1 MKKLLFYLFILCS
14 TSAAAQNGTTFEVEQ
29 LSKPEKL
36 HPVASPDEIYRYLML
51 SDNELTIRI
60 TEKDIWKP
68 PFNVIAKSESP
79 DSLVHFGYNSFSAA
93 CIRLMQIIDRSFYHR
108 I

>member
-1 MKKLLFYLFILCS
+1 MQHFHSCS
-14 TSAAAQNGTTFEVEQ
+14 KGITFEVEQ

-36 HPVASPDEIYRYLML
+36 YPVASPDEIYRYLML
-51 SDNELTIRI
+51 FDNESTIRI

-79 DSLVHFGYNSFSAA
+79 DSLLYFGYNSFFCGMYQAYA
-93 CIRLMQIIDRSFYHR
+93 DHR
-108 I
+108 PVRFISGYDLATD

>member
-36 HPVASPDEIYRYLML
+36 HPVASPDEQYDVSSVYRKAEYSIYCCHWFWYVP
-51 SDNELTIRI
+51 D
-60 TEKDIWKP
+60 
-68 PFNVIAKSESP
+68 PFMYGI
-79 DSLVHFGYNSFSAA
+79 
-93 CIRLMQIIDRSFYHR
+93 
-108 I
+108 

>member
-14 TSAAAQNGTTFEVEQ
+14 TSIVAQNGITFEVEQ

-36 HPVASPDEIYRYLML
+36 YPVTSPDEIYRYLML
-51 SDNELTIRI
+51 FDNESTIRI

-68 PFNVIAKSESP
+68 PFNVIAKSESVYYT
-79 DSLVHFGYNSFSAA
+79 SGIILFSAV
-93 CIRLMQIIDRSFYHR
+93 CIRLMQIIGRSFYLR

>member
-1 MKKLLFYLFILCS
+1 MKKLLFYLFVLCS
-14 TSAAAQNGTTFEVEQ
+14 TSIVAQNGITFEVEQ

-36 HPVASPDEIYRYLML
+36 YPVASPDEIYRYLML
-51 SDNELTIRI
+51 SDNESTIRI

-79 DSLVHFGYNSFSAA
+79 DSLLYFGYNSFFCGMYQAYA
-93 CIRLMQIIDRSFYHR
+93 DHR
-108 I
+108 ERV

>member
-14 TSAAAQNGTTFEVEQ
+14 TSIVAQNGITFEVEQ

-36 HPVASPDEIYRYLML
+36 YPVTSPDEIYRYLML
-51 SDNELTIRI
+51 FDNESTIRI

-68 PFNVIAKSESP
+68 P
-79 DSLVHFGYNSFSAA
+79 SAV
-93 CIRLMQIIDRSFYHR
+93 CIRLMQIIGRSFYLR